1 VNTRCIRKYFE
12 VKNLT
17 RVHRYKLGLV
27 KLGLKQKDLAEILN
41 VSESYLSQLMSCE
54 RQNKAFQ
61 KWMDENVLCNF
72 SSRGNW
78 NAK

>member
-1 VNTRCIRKYFE
+1 MQNSGE
-12 VKNLT
+12 KNLT

-27 KLGLKQKDLAEILN
+27 KLDLKQKDLAKILKI
-41 VSESYLSQLMSCE
+41 SESYLSQLMSCQ
-54 RQNKAFQ
+54 RKNDAFQ